1 MMTIVGVIGAGSMGT
16 AIAQSLS
23 RRVGEVI
30 IFGRR
35 QETVDSI
42 NHSSCNTRYFPGL
55 RLNSNICARQMDDR
69 SDLKGCATVIIA
81 VPSSEVRPVV
91 NAIRDELRGKTLITV
106 AKGLEYPSL
115 KTMSE
120 VILDETK
127 NPDIACFSGPTF
139 ADEVAYGHIAGATI
153 GISADP
159 SLRAGMS
166 DLFGEFILDFSDDI
180 RAVELCGVLKN
191 VYAIGT
197 GMWDSVYG
205 NHNEHYTFLNMCYKE
220 MCTFLRRVSPDGDIF
235 TKFCCF
241 GDFNLTA
248 NVDKS
253 RNRTLG
259 LMVGKKIVTTPYL
272 ESGVTFEGSRSVRGI
287 LELAD
292 NHGIDMP
299 IARFV
304 YDILSGNN
312 NVRESVG
319 MLIRKAPRSEPSS
332 GPREQRP
339 DPHTIEQ
346 LPPSL

>member
-1 MMTIVGVIGAGSMGT
+1 MISAVGVIGAGSMGT
-16 AIAQSLS
+16 AIAQSIS
-23 RRVGEVI
+23 GRAGDVI
-30 IFGRR
+30 VFGRR
-35 QETVDSI
+35 QAVVDSI
-42 NHSSCNTRYFPGL
+42 NTGNCNKRYFPGL
-55 RLNSNICARQMDDR
+55 RLNPNIRARLMNDR
-69 SDLKGCATVIIA
+69 QGLADCEAVIIA
-81 VPSSEVRPVV
+81 VPSSEVRSVV
-91 NAIRDELRGKTLITV
+91 SANHDELAGKILITV

-120 VILDETK
+120 IIREETG

-139 ADEVAYGHIAGATI
+139 ADEIAYGHIAGATI
-153 GISADP
+153 GAADDP
-159 SLRAGMS
+159 SLRATVS

-220 MCTFLRRVSPDGDIF
+220 MCTFLKAISLDEGIF

-259 LMVGKKIVTTPYL
+259 LMVGKKIVKTPYL
-272 ESGVTFEGSRSVRGI
+272 ESGVTFEGSRSVKGI
-287 LELAD
+287 IELAE
-292 NHGIDMP
+292 NHDIDMP

-304 YDILSGNN
+304 YDVLSGNN
-312 NVRESVG
+312 NVRESVDG
-319 MLIRKAPRSEPSS
+319 LIRKAP
-332 GPREQRP
+332 
-339 DPHTIEQ
+339 
-346 LPPSL
+346 

>member
-1 MMTIVGVIGAGSMGT
+1 MISAVGVIGAGSMGT
-16 AIAQSLS
+16 AVAQSIS
-23 RRVGEVI
+23 RRAGEII

-35 QETVDSI
+35 QEVVDSI
-42 NHSSCNTRYFPGL
+42 NTDNCNKRYFPGL
-55 RLNSNICARQMDDR
+55 RLNPNIRARLMNDRLDVADCA
-69 SDLKGCATVIIA
+69 AVIIA
-81 VPSSEVRPVV
+81 VPSSEVRSIV
-91 NAIRDELRGKTLITV
+91 NATHDELTGKILITV

-120 VILDETK
+120 IIRDETG
-127 NPDIACFSGPTF
+127 NPKIACFSGPTF
-139 ADEVAYGHIAGATI
+139 ADEIAYGHIAGATI
-153 GISADP
+153 GAADDP
-159 SLRAGMS
+159 SLRATMS

-220 MCTFLRRVSPDGDIF
+220 MCTFLKAVSLDEGIF

-259 LMVGKKIVTTPYL
+259 LMVGKNIIKTPYS
-272 ESGVTFEGSRSVRGI
+272 ESGVTFEGSKSVKGI
-287 LELAD
+287 IELAN
-292 NHGIDMP
+292 NHGVDMP
-299 IARFV
+299 IAKFV
-304 YDILSGNN
+304 YDVLGGNN
-312 NVRESVG
+312 NVRKSVDT
-319 MLIRKAPRSEPSS
+319 LIRRTS
-332 GPREQRP
+332 
-339 DPHTIEQ
+339 
-346 LPPSL
+346 

>member
-1 MMTIVGVIGAGSMGT
+1 MLSAVGVIGAGSMGT
-16 AIAQSLS
+16 AVAQSIS

-30 IFGRR
+30 VFGRR
-35 QETVDSI
+35 QEVVDSI
-42 NHSSCNTRYFPGL
+42 NRDYRNATYFPGL
-55 RLNSNICARQMDDR
+55 RLRPNIHARLMNDR
-69 SDLKGCATVIIA
+69 QDIADCEAVIIA
-81 VPSSEVRPVV
+81 VPSSEVRSVV
-91 NAIRDELRGKTLITV
+91 SAAGDGLADRYLITV

-120 VILDETK
+120 IIREETG

-139 ADEVAYGHIAGATI
+139 ADEIAYGHITGATI
-153 GISADP
+153 GAGDDP
-159 SLRAGMS
+159 SLRATMS

-197 GMWDSVYG
+197 GMWDSVYS

-220 MCTFLRRVSPDGDIF
+220 MCTFLRAISLDEGIF

-259 LMVGKKIVTTPYL
+259 LMVGKKIVKTPYL
-272 ESGVTFEGSRSVRGI
+272 ESGVTFEGSRSVKGI
-287 LELAD
+287 IELAE
-292 NHGIDMP
+292 NHSIDMP

-304 YDILSGNN
+304 YDVLSGNN
-312 NVRESVG
+312 NVRESVD
-319 MLIRKAPRSEPSS
+319 MLIRKAP
-332 GPREQRP
+332 
-339 DPHTIEQ
+339 
-346 LPPSL
+346 

>member
-1 MMTIVGVIGAGSMGT
+1 MISAVGVIGAGSMGT
-16 AIAQSLS
+16 AVAQSIS
-23 RRVGEVI
+23 RRAGEII

-35 QETVDSI
+35 QEVVDSI
-42 NHSSCNTRYFPGL
+42 NTDNCNKRYFPGL
-55 RLNSNICARQMDDR
+55 RLNPNIRARLMNDRLDVADCA
-69 SDLKGCATVIIA
+69 AVIIA
-81 VPSSEVRPVV
+81 VPSSEVRSIV
-91 NAIRDELRGKTLITV
+91 NATHDELTGKILITV

-120 VILDETK
+120 IIRDETG
-127 NPDIACFSGPTF
+127 NPKIACFSGPTF
-139 ADEVAYGHIAGATI
+139 ADEIAYGHIAGATI
-153 GISADP
+153 GAGNDP
-159 SLRAGMS
+159 LLRRTMS
-166 DLFGEFILDFSDDI
+166 DLFGEFILDFSDDV

-220 MCTFLRRVSPDGDIF
+220 MCTFLKVISLDEGIF

-259 LMVGKKIVTTPYL
+259 LMVGKKIVKTPYL
-272 ESGVTFEGSRSVRGI
+272 ESGVTFEGSRSVKGI
-287 LELAD
+287 IELAD
-292 NHGIDMP
+292 NHSIDMP

-304 YDILSGNN
+304 YDVLSGNN
-312 NVRESVG
+312 NVRESVDG
-319 MLIRKAPRSEPSS
+319 LIRKVS
-332 GPREQRP
+332 
-339 DPHTIEQ
+339 
-346 LPPSL
+346 